1 MSRPNEAR
9 ERLLKILR
17 ECQSLDPESGHG
29 DADEALLDYIGDD
42 EIREAFEQITR
53 WYA

>member
-1 MSRPNEAR
+1 VPDSDERR

-17 ECQSLDPESGHG
+17 ECRGSEPEDAHLN
-29 DADEALLDYIGDD
+29 ADEALLAYIGDD
-42 EIREAFEQITR
+42 EIAEAFERIEK